1 MLMPM
6 VWTNDFD
13 DLMNGFGD
21 WYDPFDEVVSLVAPD
36 KDEVETEKSIDRHDR
51 KLANRYNK
59 MLRHEWNDMMSKNL
73 MKTDVIDKGDHFIL
87 TADLPGF
94 DKKDIH
100 VGLNKGILTVTAS
113 HSENKDEKD
122 KETGKFIRR
131 ERNEASCAR
140 SFEVGEDVKPEE
152 ISAKYENGV
161 LTLTVP
167 NKNPKVLKNEETK
180 QIEIK

>member
-1 MLMPM
+1 M

-73 MKTDVIDKGDHFIL
+73 MKTDVKETDSSYELDI
-87 TADLPGF
+87 DLPGY
-94 DKKDIH
+94 KKED
-100 VGLNKGILTVTAS
+100 VNAKLTDGYLVISAS
-113 HSENKDEKD
+113 TSSEKNEGDENAT
-122 KETGKFIRR
+122 EENGKYIRR
-131 ERNEASCAR
+131 ERFFGSCSR
-140 SFEVGEDVKPEE
+140 SFYVGEDITEE
-152 ISAKYENGV
+152 DIKARFENGV
-161 LTLTVP
+161 LKISVP
-167 NKNPKVLKNEETK
+167 KK
-180 QIEIK
+180 QPEPEISQEKYIAIEG

>member
-73 MKTDVIDKGDHFIL
+73 MKTDVK
-87 TADLPGF
+87 
-94 DKKDIH
+94 
-100 VGLNKGILTVTAS
+100 
-113 HSENKDEKD
+113 
-122 KETGKFIRR
+122 R
-131 ERNEASCAR
+131 
-140 SFEVGEDVKPEE
+140 
-152 ISAKYENGV
+152 
-161 LTLTVP
+161 
-167 NKNPKVLKNEETK
+167 
-180 QIEIK
+180 